1 MKSFIDAQRE
11 QPSTAAKKPQE
22 APKERRYT
30 LTPRK
35 ERALQALLVS
45 RTRAE
50 AAATAGIGEST
61 LREYM
66 KNPEFMERYK
76 QAFGD
81 MVRDATRQ
89 AQQTLSP
96 ALSTLREIM
105 EDRDEQAQARITA
118 ARSVLEYSLKLCEQ
132 TDVLE
137 QLRELEK
144 WRDEYEQQH

>member
-1 MKSFIDAQRE
+1 MTQ
-11 QPSTAAKKPQE
+11 
-22 APKERRYT
+22 
-30 LTPRK
+30 RK
-35 ERALQALLVS
+35 ERALQALLVC
-45 RTRAE
+45 RTKAE
-50 AAATAGIGEST
+50 AAKEAGVSERA

-66 KNPEFMERYK
+66 KDPEFMERYK

-105 EDRDEQAQARITA
+105 EDKDEQAQARITA

-132 TDVLE
+132 TDILE
-137 QLRELEK
+137 QLRELER
-144 WRDEYEQQH
+144 WRDAQDAAKY

>member
-1 MKSFIDAQRE
+1 M
-11 QPSTAAKKPQE
+11 
-22 APKERRYT
+22 
-30 LTPRK
+30 TPRK
-35 ERALQALLVS
+35 EKALQALLVS
-45 RTRAE
+45 RTRAV
-50 AAATAGIGEST
+50 AAAAAGIGVSS

-66 KNPEFMERYK
+66 RDPEFMDRYK

-105 EDRDEQAQARITA
+105 EDRDEQASARITA

-132 TDVLE
+132 TDILE

-144 WRDEYEQQH
+144 WRDETDGNR

>member
-1 MKSFIDAQRE
+1 M
-11 QPSTAAKKPQE
+11 
-22 APKERRYT
+22 
-30 LTPRK
+30 TPRK
-35 ERALQALLVS
+35 EKALQALLVS

-50 AAATAGIGEST
+50 AAKAAGIAEST
-61 LREYM
+61 LRSYM
-66 KNPEFMERYK
+66 QDAEFMERYK
-76 QAFGD
+76 EAFGD

-105 EDRDEQAQARITA
+105 EDKSEQAQARITA

-132 TDVLE
+132 TDILE

-144 WRDEYEQQH
+144 WRAETDGNH